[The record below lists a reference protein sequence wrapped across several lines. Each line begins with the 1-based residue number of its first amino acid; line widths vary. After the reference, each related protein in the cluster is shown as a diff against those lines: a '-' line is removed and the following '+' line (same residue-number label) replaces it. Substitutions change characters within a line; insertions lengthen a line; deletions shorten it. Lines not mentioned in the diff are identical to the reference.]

1 MACSCC
7 CLMAAAVA
15 GCVQHPHNP
24 KMVFFNTTKPL
35 ERSCVSDCKCVEHVI
50 GLCQHI
56 ILD

>member
-15 GCVQHPHNP
+15 GCVQHPPNP

-35 ERSCVSDCKCVEHVI
+35 ERLTCDHTWYCLRGSCTE
-50 GLCQHI
+50 
-56 ILD
+56 